1 MSAADIF
8 KILSGHD
15 GIFYRPYSPTDVVV
29 SVGAP
34 PDKLTAWDYVLA
46 YHKHPQKKVFQSLG
60 GGGCSVNNINTSG
73 IIEVG
78 ILQSSTDC
86 GLLDLLDQIGIPMPI
101 ICVDKGTGGTSGFT
115 TLGASRVD
123 TPKWRRALKAGVIQF
138 TFETNALQ
146 IDWGVQLLEQIL

>member
-8 KILSGHD
+8 KILTGHD
-15 GIFYRPYSPTDVVV
+15 GIFYRPYSPADVVV

-46 YHKHPQKKVFQSLG
+46 YHKNPQKKLFQSLG
-60 GGGCSVNNINTSG
+60 GGGCSANNLNKSG
-73 IIEVG
+73 IIELG
-78 ILQSSTDC
+78 ILQSSIDC
-86 GLLDLLDQIGIPMPI
+86 GLLDILDQAGIPIPI

-115 TLGASRVD
+115 ALTSQRVD

-138 TFETNALQ
+138 TFETNELQ
-146 IDWGVQLLEQIL
+146 IDWGVQLLEETI